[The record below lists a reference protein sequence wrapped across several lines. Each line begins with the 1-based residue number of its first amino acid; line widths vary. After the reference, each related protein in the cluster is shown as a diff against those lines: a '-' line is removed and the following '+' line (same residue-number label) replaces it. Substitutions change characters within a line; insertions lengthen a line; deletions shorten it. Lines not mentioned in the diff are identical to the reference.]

1 MSSKDSVLTSSSQQ
15 QVCLREGDEPVALTD
30 LMAQV
35 RNAPITLP
43 PPTHSTEGL
52 PEIAPAPATETLM
65 EELASLPEWQKLF
78 EHHQFA
84 VYVGQAGQFPTVVY
98 EIARQRE
105 RTFRSMLEGSGEALD
120 RDHYDDHY
128 LHLILWDTRESSMV
142 GGYRLGRTDELLAEH
157 GPEGLY
163 LNQIFEFDSA
173 FFTKARMLEI
183 GRSFVVPEYQRH
195 HLSLAL
201 LWRGIAQYLV
211 REPSYRR
218 VFGAVSVSRLY
229 LPTTVALLRDALL
242 EPDSLVQARAPFV
255 GELAQDISNWLSSAA
270 PMPGANLNQLARV
283 AELDGKDMPV
293 LVRHYQKLG
302 AKFVALGL
310 DPHFNN
316 TPAFVIRLD
325 PADIPERQFR
335 RYFGAGG
342 PGYLAA

>member
-1 MSSKDSVLTSSSQQ
+1 MSLREPVAIRSTQQ
-15 QVCLREGDEPVALTD
+15 QVCLHEGAEPIELAE

-35 RNAPITLP
+35 RTSPITLP
-43 PPTHSTEGL
+43 PPTHNVEGL
-52 PEIAPAPATETLM
+52 PDIAPAPESDTLIR
-65 EELASLPEWQKLF
+65 ELGELPQWQKLF

-84 VYVGQAGQFPTVVY
+84 VYVGQATQFPTVVY

-105 RTFRSMLEGSGEALD
+105 RTFRSMLEGSGQELD

-128 LHLILWDTRESSMV
+128 LHLILWDTSESCMV

-157 GPEGLY
+157 GPSGLY
-163 LNQIFEFDSA
+163 LNQIFEFDPS
-173 FFTKARMLEI
+173 FFEQVPMLEI

-211 REPSYRR
+211 KEPRYRR
-218 VFGAVSVSRLY
+218 VFGAVSISRLY

-242 EPDSLVQARAPFV
+242 EPESLVQARAPFV
-255 GELAQDISNWLSSAA
+255 GELEQEISRWLSDAA
-270 PMPGANLNQLARV
+270 PMPGSNLNQIARV

-302 AKFVALGL
+302 AKFVAMGL

-335 RYFGAGG
+335 RYFGEGG
-342 PGYLAA
+342 ASYLAA

>member
-1 MSSKDSVLTSSSQQ
+1 VSIRSTQQ
-15 QVCLREGDEPVALTD
+15 QVCLREGDEPVELEE

-35 RNAPITLP
+35 RTAPITLP
-43 PPTHSTEGL
+43 PPTHNAEGL
-52 PEIAPAPATETLM
+52 PDIAPAPDTETLVQ
-65 EELASLPEWQKLF
+65 ELTQLPERQKLL

-84 VYVGQAGQFPTVVY
+84 VYVGRANQFPTLVY

-105 RTFRSMLEGSGEALD
+105 RTFRSMLEGSGQELD
-120 RDHYDDHY
+120 RDEYDDHY
-128 LHLILWDTRESSMV
+128 LHLILWDTSESRMV

-157 GPEGLY
+157 GPQGLY
-163 LNQIFEFDSA
+163 LNQIFEFDPS
-173 FFTKARMLEI
+173 FFKRAQTLEI
-183 GRSFVVPEYQRH
+183 GRSFVVPEYQRQ

-211 REPSYRR
+211 LEPSYRR
-218 VFGAVSVSRLY
+218 LFGAVSVSRLY
-229 LPTTVALLRDALL
+229 LPTTIALLRDALL
-242 EPDSLVQARAPFV
+242 EPESMVQARAPFV
-255 GELAQDISNWLSSAA
+255 GELEREISRWLSSAA
-270 PMPGANLNQLARV
+270 PMPGTSLNKIARL

-316 TPAFVIRLD
+316 TPAFVIQLD

-335 RYFGAGG
+335 RYFGEGG
-342 PGYLAA
+342 PSYLAA

>member
-1 MSSKDSVLTSSSQQ
+1 MSSTQQ
-15 QVCLREGDEPVALTD
+15 QVCLREGAEPVALAD

-35 RNAPITLP
+35 RTAPITLP
-43 PPTHSTEGL
+43 PPAHSAEGL
-52 PEIAPAPATETLM
+52 PEIAPAPEPATLV
-65 EELASLPEWQKLF
+65 EELGALPEWQKLY

-84 VYVGQAGQFPTVVY
+84 VYVGREEQFPTVVY

-105 RTFRSMLEGSGEALD
+105 RTFRSMLEGSGQELD
-120 RDHYDDHY
+120 RDSFDDNY
-128 LHLILWDTRESSMV
+128 LHLILWDTTESRMV

-157 GPEGLY
+157 GPAGLY
-163 LNQIFEFDSA
+163 LNQIFEFDPS
-173 FFTKARMLEI
+173 FFEQTRMLEI

-211 REPSYRR
+211 REPGYRR
-218 VFGAVSVSRLY
+218 LFGAVSVSRLY

-242 EPDSLVQARAPFV
+242 EPESLVQARAPFV
-255 GELAQDISNWLSSAA
+255 GELAQEISSWLSNAA
-270 PMPGANLNQLARV
+270 PMSGSNLNQIARV